1 MHVVLTRPG
10 EDCLD
15 LIKKLK
21 IIGHT
26 ITHVPIIKIFPLKID
41 RINFSRF
48 KALVFTSSNA
58 IRNFQFYEEVRSI
71 KCYCVGNQTAQTAK
85 KYGFYNIISADGTVN
100 ALKQLILN
108 DLEPKLNP
116 ILYLRGEFVSGNLD
130 KDLMREGFSVESIIN
145 YTTSPINEITDENLK
160 FLKKNKPDAIFVYS
174 SKSAESLLN
183 LINKYSL
190 LNVVTQSNLMCIS
203 EKVLLLLK
211 QIKWKKQFIFNPGEE
226 EFLLSKI
233 K

>member
-1 MHVVLTRPG
+1 MHIVLTRPA

-21 IIGHT
+21 IVGHT
-26 ITHVPIIKIFPLKID
+26 ITHVPVIKVFPLKID

-48 KALVFTSSNA
+48 KVLVFTSSNA
-58 IRNFQFYEEVRSI
+58 IRNFQFYEQVKSI
-71 KCYCVGNQTAQTAK
+71 RCYCVGNQTAQTAK
-85 KYGFYNIISADGTVN
+85 KYGFYNIVSADGTVN

-116 ILYLRGEFVSGNLD
+116 ILYLRGEFVSGDLD
-130 KDLMREGFSVESIIN
+130 KDLTREGFSVQSIVN
-145 YTTSPINEITDENLK
+145 YTTVPIIEIIDENLK

>member
-1 MHVVLTRPG
+1 M
-10 EDCLD
+10 
-15 LIKKLK
+15 
-21 IIGHT
+21 
-26 ITHVPIIKIFPLKID
+26 
-41 RINFSRF
+41 
-48 KALVFTSSNA
+48 KA
-58 IRNFQFYEEVRSI
+58 FQFYEEVKSI
-71 KCYCVGNQTAQTAK
+71 QCYCVGNQTAQTAK

-116 ILYLRGEFVSGNLD
+116 ILYLRGEFVSGDLD
-130 KDLMREGFSVESIIN
+130 KDLTREGFSVQSIIN
-145 YTTSPINEITDENLK
+145 YTTAPIIEITDENLK

-190 LNVVTQSNLMCIS
+190 LNVVTHSNLMCIS
-203 EKVLLLLK
+203 EKVLSVLK
-211 QIKWKKQFIFNPGEE
+211 TIKWKKMFVFSPGEE
-226 EFLLSKI
+226 EFILNKI